1 MHVYNPFSGLLLPL
15 GGWHLWAASPSP
27 PAPGSDLVR
36 PLEGTVRE
44 KEEKEVDVFISF
56 LPFYL
61 PGSWQDSLVLFSAE
75 LPDQSQTGWRC
86 PHLFKEHGI
95 RGIK

>member
-1 MHVYNPFSGLLLPL
+1 MRTTPFLAYSFPWGAGISGLHHP
-15 GGWHLWAASPSP
+15 AP

-36 PLEGTVRE
+36 PLEGTIRE

-61 PGSWQDSLVLFSAE
+61 PGCWQDSLVLFSAE